1 MTYNIIAITLLLST
15 LSGCSAMG
23 GVLSSALS
31 PSDGIEAT
39 AQVGEENNK
48 GTLALQSSN
57 RVGVEE
63 VQGDSKITTNSS
75 GGMASMALIG
85 MIPFVLLCFY
95 LLPAPK
101 WLQRR
106 YNERG
111 AHEET

>member
-1 MTYNIIAITLLLST
+1 MKFSKLRLILLVALLT
-15 LSGCSAMG
+15 GCSTIG

-57 RVGVEE
+57 KVEVEE
-63 VQGDSKITTNSS
+63 VQGNSKITTNSS

-106 YNERG
+106 YNDRG
-111 AHEET
+111 KYEET